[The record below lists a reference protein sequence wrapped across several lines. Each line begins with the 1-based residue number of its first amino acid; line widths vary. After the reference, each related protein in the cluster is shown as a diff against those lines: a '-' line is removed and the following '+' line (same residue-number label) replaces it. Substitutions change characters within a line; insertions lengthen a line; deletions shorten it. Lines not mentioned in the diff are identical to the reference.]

1 MFGNPHI
8 RSNHLSITRQKHL
21 VSFQAWLHPLKDS
34 CNLFIKHVGTIYFTR
49 DSQFPWS
56 HGVQGAG
63 IDVLFFCMQKTLTQ
77 LHLTEEIHDLG
88 RSSSVRIRIVFR
100 TGLMK
105 LAETPTKASCRNS
118 GNTNKW
124 AKTRS
129 WRETDQSSSEGSYC
143 KSLRFISTKRRVHG
157 KGDLLHLVD
166 IQALFLWRFTT

>member
-8 RSNHLSITRQKHL
+8 RSNHVNHTSAPCELPSVASSAQGQLQPFH
-21 VSFQAWLHPLKDS
+21 
-34 CNLFIKHVGTIYFTR
+34 HVGTIYFTR